1 MKLII
6 VESPT
11 KAKTLS
17 RFLGDGFTIEATMGH
32 IKDLPK
38 STLGVDVNDNF
49 KPEYVPVKKRND
61 SVKKIKS
68 SVQKSDSV
76 YIATDPDREGEA
88 IAAHV
93 AELIPK
99 GKYKRIVFHEI
110 TKDAVLEAMD
120 NPREVDESLANAQVA
135 RR

>member
-1 MKLII
+1 MNLII

-17 RFLGDGFTIEATMGH
+17 RFLGNEYDVTATMGH

-38 STLGVDVNDNF
+38 SKLSIDIDHDFAPDYQV
-49 KPEYVPVKKRND
+49 VPKRDAQIKEIKKLA
-61 SVKKIKS
+61 KKATHI
-68 SVQKSDSV
+68 

-93 AELIPK
+93 AELLK
-99 GKYKRIVFHEI
+99 EGSEKKTMQRIVFHEI
-110 TKDAVLEAMD
+110 TK
-120 NPREVDESLANAQVA
+120 P
-135 RR
+135 